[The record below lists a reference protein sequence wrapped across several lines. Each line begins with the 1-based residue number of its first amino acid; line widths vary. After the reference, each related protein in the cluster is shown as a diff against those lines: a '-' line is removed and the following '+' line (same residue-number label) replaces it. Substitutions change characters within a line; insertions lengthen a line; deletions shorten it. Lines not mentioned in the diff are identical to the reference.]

1 MSFSI
6 DGKTAIVTGGAHGV
20 GLAIGLHFLEQGA
33 NVVFVDRDEE
43 ALNEELGDR
52 AGEGSSA
59 RIFAGDLREKLTIA
73 NLLSLTIDAF
83 DDVDILVN
91 ASRQIIKTELFDPE
105 DDSVPVMMEQN
116 MLASLQL
123 SRIVAKKMIKLT
135 PEEEVP
141 RGAIVNISTI
151 AARMAHPEL
160 LAYSVSNAALEQLTR
175 SMAVALAPE
184 RIRVN
189 AVSFGSVMSHSLHEK
204 IKDDDE
210 MRERVVGRTP
220 LGRIASPR
228 ELAEAVQFLAS
239 DGAGFITGQVLTVD
253 GGRSLLDPAAC
264 SAF

>member
-1 MSFSI
+1 MTFSI

-33 NVVFVDRDEE
+33 NVIFVDRDEE
-43 ALNEELGDR
+43 GLNAEVGDIT
-52 AGEGSSA
+52 GEGSSA
-59 RIFAGDLREKLTIA
+59 RLFAGDLREKLTIA
-73 NLLSLTIDAF
+73 NLLSLTLDAF
-83 DDVDILVN
+83 DGVDILVN
-91 ASRQIIKTELFDPE
+91 AARQIMPTSLFDPE
-105 DDSVPVMMEQN
+105 DNSVPTMIEQN
-116 MLASLQL
+116 MVASLQL

-135 PEEEVP
+135 PEPEGP

-160 LAYSVSNAALEQLTR
+160 LAYSVSNAALEQMTR

-184 RIRVN
+184 KIRVN
-189 AVSFGSVMSHSLHEK
+189 AVSFGSVMSNSLQER

-210 MRERVVGRTP
+210 MRERVVARTP

-228 ELAEAVQFLAS
+228 ELAESVQFLAS
-239 DGAGFITGQVLTVD
+239 EGAGFITGQVLTVD

>member
-20 GLAIGLHFLEQGA
+20 GLAIGLHFLEEGA
-33 NVVFVDRDEE
+33 NVIFVDRDEE
-43 ALNEELGDR
+43 GLNAELGDV
-52 AGEGSSA
+52 AHEGSAA

-73 NLLSLTIDAF
+73 NLLSLSIDAF
-83 DDVDILVN
+83 DGVDILVN
-91 ASRQIIKTELFDPE
+91 AARQIVPTQLFDPE
-105 DDSVPVMMEQN
+105 DNSVAIMIEQN
-116 MLASLQL
+116 MMASLQL
-123 SRIVAKKMIKLT
+123 SRIVAKKMIKLE
-135 PEEEVP
+135 PGDEGP
-141 RGAIVNISTI
+141 RGSIVNISTI

-160 LAYSVSNAALEQLTR
+160 LAYSVSNAALEQMTR

-189 AVSFGSVMSHSLHEK
+189 AVSFGSVMSHSLHERL
-204 IKDDDE
+204 KDDEE
-210 MRERVVGRTP
+210 MRARVIGRTP

-239 DGAGFITGQVLTVD
+239 EGAGFITGQVLTVD